1 MDVKKELKNIKK
13 YYDNISDE
21 DLKTNLQKAGFNLIL
36 DKPGQIIFEEEEEYK
51 PICSKIKNDFIISK
65 IKNDF
70 IIEDM
75 DFVITHIETEENYVI
90 ARVICNKYNKKMLV
104 EYYDERAKTDINAQK
119 YIEEVKNKLK
129 EIY

>member
-1 MDVKKELKNIKK
+1 MDVKKELEKIQE

-21 DLKTNLQKAGFNLIL
+21 DLKINLQKAGFNLIL

-51 PICSKIKNDFIISK
+51 PIWSK

-90 ARVICNKYNKKMLV
+90 ARVICNKYNKRMLV